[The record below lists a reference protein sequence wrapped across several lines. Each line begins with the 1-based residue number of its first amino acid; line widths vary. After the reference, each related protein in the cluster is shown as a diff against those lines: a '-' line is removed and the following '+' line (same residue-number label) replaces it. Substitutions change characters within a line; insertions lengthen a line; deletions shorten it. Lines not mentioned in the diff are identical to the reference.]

1 MALTIDL
8 APTLL
13 ELAGL
18 TPAPSIQ
25 GRSLVPVFAGAPGA
39 WRQSFLIE
47 YYSDTVFPR
56 ILKMGYTA
64 VRTQD
69 AKYIEY
75 RDLSGMDEL
84 YDLAADPY
92 EEQNLIRGNSAP
104 AQLTS
109 LKEELQRLAQAAPA
123 PGEP

>member
-1 MALTIDL
+1 
-8 APTLL
+8 
-13 ELAGL
+13 
-18 TPAPSIQ
+18 
-25 GRSLVPVFAGAPGA
+25 VFAGAPGT

-64 VRTQD
+64 VRTPD

-92 EEQNLIRGNSAP
+92 EEHNLIQGKGAP
-104 AQLTS
+104 PQLKS
-109 LKEELQRLAQAAPA
+109 LKEELQRLAQVLATPR
-123 PGEP
+123 